1 MGVEIFINR
10 HLFRS
15 LKKHISIQGCNMS
28 NKNTFLDFRSPP
40 KKYEEYCLERNP
52 FPYVGVPDETLPL
65 YTDRK
70 RELKM
75 IEEVIKV
82 SLQGTSSHIV
92 LVGSYG
98 NGKTHTLKYIKQQ
111 MESQLQDITVVYM
124 ATPGE
129 RFLSLYSNFVYEFGF
144 DQLENLVWRFLEF
157 CTGERNLRKKVN
169 EGEVLLPEILETG
182 KRRLRNEIKYTD
194 FATAFLNLT
203 LEECKF
209 IAWKYLCGEP
219 VLYEQRKNLD
229 VVMLIDN
236 DEKAL
241 RAFMSLKKIL
251 SLLGNKLI
259 CLLIDEFEFI
269 EYFHPL
275 LKQKILNNLRH
286 LIDLNPKGLC
296 LIIGCAPEV
305 WSDIIREYHAFSER
319 IFRQITLKA
328 LSEGDMRNFI
338 SSYLQHFRTKE
349 KDPPSDIF
357 PFTEDAIKAIQR
369 AAEGNIRRMLMI
381 CNQAIDIGAA
391 TNLTTMR
398 AKKLREMLPD
408 IFESPQQKAT

>member
-1 MGVEIFINR
+1 MEVAAME
-10 HLFRS
+10 S
-15 LKKHISIQGCNMS
+15 
-28 NKNTFLDFRSPP
+28 KNTLLDFKSPTR
-40 KKYEEYCLERNP
+40 KYDKYCLESNP
-52 FPYVGVPDETLPL
+52 FPYVGVPDETLSL
-65 YTDRK
+65 YTNRK

-82 SLQGTSSHIV
+82 SLQGASSHIV

-98 NGKTHTLKYIKQQ
+98 NGKTHTLKYVKQQ
-111 MESQLQDITVVYM
+111 MESQLHDITTVYI
-124 ATPGE
+124 ANPGE
-129 RFLSLYSNFVYEFGF
+129 RFLSLYSNFIYELGF

-157 CTGERNLRKKVN
+157 CTGEKNLRKKVN
-169 EGEVLLPEILETG
+169 EGEVLLPEILEIG
-182 KRRLRNEIKYTD
+182 KRRLHNEIKYTD
-194 FATAFLNLT
+194 FATAFLKLT

-219 VLYEQRKNLD
+219 ILYEQRKELD

-269 EYFHPL
+269 EYLHPL
-275 LKQKILNNLRH
+275 LKQKILNSIRH

-296 LIIGCAPEV
+296 LIISCAPEV
-305 WSDIIREYHAFSER
+305 WSNILKEYHAFSER
-319 IFRQITLKA
+319 IFRQVTLKA
-328 LSEGDMRNFI
+328 LNERDMRNFV
-338 SSYLQHFRTKE
+338 SSYLQHFRIKDE
-349 KDPPSDIF
+349 DPPTDIF
-357 PFTEDAIKAIQR
+357 PFTEDAITAIQR

-381 CNQAIDIGAA
+381 CNQAIDIGADM
-391 TNLTTMR
+391 NLTTIN
-398 AKKLREMLPD
+398 AEKLKEMLPD
-408 IFESPQQKAT
+408 IFEFFPSESK

>member
-1 MGVEIFINR
+1 
-10 HLFRS
+10 
-15 LKKHISIQGCNMS
+15 MS
-28 NKNTFLDFRSPP
+28 SGKALLDFRSS
-40 KKYEEYCLERNP
+40 KRKYEKYCLESNP
-52 FPYVGVPDETLPL
+52 FPYVGVPDETLSL
-65 YTDRK
+65 YTNRK

-75 IEEVIKV
+75 ISEVIKV
-82 SLQGTSSHIV
+82 SLGGTSAHIV

-98 NGKTHTLKYIKQQ
+98 NGKTHTLKYIKNQ
-111 MESQLQDITVVYM
+111 MQSQLQDSIAVYI
-124 ATPGE
+124 ANPGE
-129 RFLSLYSNFVYEFGF
+129 RLHSLYSNFVYEFGF
-144 DQLENLVWRFLEF
+144 DELESLVWRFLEF
-157 CTGERNLRKKVN
+157 CSGEKNLRKKVN
-169 EGEVLLPEILETG
+169 EGEVLLAEILEIG
-182 KRRLRNEIKYTD
+182 KRRLHNEIKYTD
-194 FATAFLNLT
+194 FATAFLKLT

-209 IAWKYLCGEP
+209 ISWRYLCGEP
-219 VLYEQRKNLD
+219 ILYEQRKELD

-269 EYFHPL
+269 EYLHPL
-275 LKQKILNNLRH
+275 LKQKILNSTRH

-305 WSDIIREYHAFSER
+305 WSDIIKEYHAFSER

-328 LSEGDMRNFI
+328 LSEADMRNFI
-338 SSYLQHFRTKE
+338 SSYLQYFRTKD
-349 KDPPSDIF
+349 KDPPSEIF

-381 CNQAIDIGAA
+381 CNQAIDIGADM
-391 TNLTTMR
+391 NSTTIN
-398 AKKLREMLPD
+398 AETLKEILPD
-408 IFESPQQKAT
+408 IFEFSQPKAIN

>member
-1 MGVEIFINR
+1 MTSEKI
-10 HLFRS
+10 LLD
-15 LKKHISIQGCNMS
+15 LK
-28 NKNTFLDFRSPP
+28 SPP
-40 KKYEEYCLERNP
+40 RKYEKYCLERNP
-52 FPYVGVPDETLPL
+52 FPYVGVPNETLSL
-65 YTDRK
+65 YTNRK

-75 IEEVIKV
+75 IEEIIKV
-82 SLQGTSSHIV
+82 SLRGTSSHIV

-111 MESQLQDITVVYM
+111 MESQLQDIIAVYI
-124 ATPGE
+124 ANTGE
-129 RFLSLYSNFVYEFGF
+129 RLISLYSNFVYEFGF

-157 CTGERNLRKKVN
+157 CTSEKNLRRKVN
-169 EGEVLLPEILETG
+169 EGEVLLPEILEIG

-194 FATAFLNLT
+194 FATAFLKLT

-209 IAWKYLCGEP
+209 MAWKYLCGEP
-219 VLYEQRKNLD
+219 ILYEQRKELD

-251 SLLGNKLI
+251 SLLGNKVI

-269 EYFHPL
+269 EYLHPL
-275 LKQKILNNLRH
+275 LKQKILNNVRH

-319 IFRQITLKA
+319 IFRQVTLKA

-338 SSYLQHFRTKE
+338 SSYLQHFRTKD
-349 KDPPSDIF
+349 KDPPDDIF
-357 PFTEDAIKAIQR
+357 PFTEDAIEAIQK

-381 CNQAIDIGAA
+381 CNQAIDTGADM
-391 TNLTTMR
+391 NLTTIN
-398 AKKLREMLPD
+398 AKTLREMLPD
-408 IFESPQQKAT
+408 IFEFSQIKAT

>member
-1 MGVEIFINR
+1 
-10 HLFRS
+10 
-15 LKKHISIQGCNMS
+15 MS
-28 NKNTFLDFRSPP
+28 RESTLLDFRSPNR
-40 KKYEEYCLERNP
+40 KYEEYCLECNP
-52 FPYVGVPDETLPL
+52 FPYVGVPDETLSL
-65 YTDRK
+65 YADRK

-82 SLQGTSSHIV
+82 SLRGTSSHIV

-111 MESQLQDITVVYM
+111 LESQVPDTVAVYS

-129 RFLSLYSNFVYEFGF
+129 KFLSLYSSFIYEFGF
-144 DQLENLVWRFLEF
+144 DQLEKLVWRFLEL

-182 KRRLRNEIKYTD
+182 KRRLHNEIKYTD
-194 FATAFLNLT
+194 FATAFLKLT
-203 LEECKF
+203 LEESKF
-209 IAWKYLCGEP
+209 IAWRYLCGEP
-219 VLYEQRKNLD
+219 ILFEQRRELD
-229 VVMLIDN
+229 VVMNIDN

-251 SLLGNKLI
+251 SLLGNRLI

-269 EYFHPL
+269 EYLHPL
-275 LKQKILNNLRH
+275 LRQKILNNIRH

-328 LSEGDMRNFI
+328 LNKGDMRNFV
-338 SSYLQHFRTKE
+338 SSYLQQFRTK
-349 KDPPSDIF
+349 DRNPPGDIF
-357 PFTEDAIKAIQR
+357 PLTEDAIEAIQK

-381 CNQAIDIGAA
+381 CNQAIDIGADMK
-391 TNLTTMR
+391 LTTIE

-408 IFESPQQKAT
+408 LFEFPQPKAP

>member
-1 MGVEIFINR
+1 
-10 HLFRS
+10 
-15 LKKHISIQGCNMS
+15 MS
-28 NKNTFLDFRSPP
+28 NKNTVLDFSSPP
-40 KKYEEYCLERNP
+40 RKYGKYCLECNP
-52 FPYVGVPDETLPL
+52 FPYVGVPEETLSL

-75 IEEVIKV
+75 IEEIIKV
-82 SLQGTSSHIV
+82 SLRGTSSHIV

-98 NGKTHTLKYIKQQ
+98 NGKTHTLKYIEQQ
-111 MESQLQDITVVYM
+111 MKSQLRDTVAVYS

-129 RFLSLYSNFVYEFGF
+129 RFLSLYSSFIYEFGF
-144 DQLENLVWRFLEF
+144 DKMEKLVWSFLEF

-169 EGEVLLPEILETG
+169 EGEVLLPEILEVG
-182 KRRLRNEIKYTD
+182 KRRLYNEIKYTD
-194 FATAFLNLT
+194 FATAFLRLT
-203 LEECKF
+203 LEESKF
-209 IAWKYLCGEP
+209 IAWRYLCGEP
-219 VLYEQRKNLD
+219 ILFEQRKELD
-229 VVMLIDN
+229 VVMNIDN

-251 SLLGNKLI
+251 TLLGNRLI

-269 EYFHPL
+269 EYLHPL
-275 LKQKILNNLRH
+275 LKQKILNNIRH

-338 SSYLQHFRTKE
+338 SSYLQQFRIRD

-381 CNQAIDIGAA
+381 CNQAIDIG
-391 TNLTTMR
+391 TDINLTTIR
-398 AKKLREMLPD
+398 AKKLGEMLPD
-408 IFESPQQKAT
+408 IFEFLQPKAT